1 MQSPKTWGY
10 VLVAPGRPSRSDQ
23 IKTLEALGVDI
34 GKRAM
39 FWEDKIEVG
48 KRGRNAGQTQ
58 LVGRNDLI
66 GAALPGDRVVIANPL
81 CVGLSALD
89 AEWFLG
95 QMRDKFVGVTVNGG
109 LFRIAPG
116 DDFSELVEEVGK
128 AQTRANTARSR
139 AINGRKS

>member
-1 MQSPKTWGY
+1 MSNPKTWGY
-10 VLVAPGRPSRSDQ
+10 VLVAPGRPARSEQ
-23 IKTLEALGVDI
+23 VKTLVALGVDH

-39 FWEDKIEVG
+39 IWEDQIAVG

-58 LVGRNDLI
+58 LTGRNDLI
-66 GAALPGDRVVIANPL
+66 AAAMPGDRVVIANPL
-81 CVGLSALD
+81 CVGLSPRD

-95 QMRDKFVGVTVNGG
+95 QMRDKDVTVTVNGG
-109 LFRIAPG
+109 LFQIAPG
-116 DDFSELVEEVGK
+116 DDITALVEEVGK